1 MKEITKSEKI
11 TALQQCSQ
19 IEEIIKESQE
29 KYRLFREKQKTR
41 LQTNINSQ
49 LSDEEFWQTVGENS
63 PETRLEIA
71 RRHHKGNT
79 ENKTDVSNNSRKC
92 LR

>member
-1 MKEITKSEKI
+1 MKEITKSERI
-11 TALQQCSQ
+11 TALQQLPH

-29 KYRLFREKQKTR
+29 KYRLFREKQKIR
-41 LQTNINSQ
+41 LQNNNNSH

-71 RRHHKGNT
+71 RRHHKSNT
-79 ENKTDVSNNSRKC
+79 KNQSDVSNNSRKC

>member
-1 MKEITKSEKI
+1 MKEITKSERI
-11 TALQQCSQ
+11 TALQQLPH

-29 KYRLFREKQKTR
+29 EYRLFRDKQKTR
-41 LQTNINSQ
+41 LQNNNNSH

-71 RRHHKGNT
+71 RRHHKSSS
-79 ENKTDVSNNSRKC
+79 ENQPDTTNNSRKS